1 VNENEKENVRKR
13 QNLGKVRDKKMEIKD
28 KSENLAF
35 KNL

>member
-1 VNENEKENVRKR
+1 MKRKMENVRKR